1 MRVAVTGA
9 GGFIGRTLCAAL
21 REHGHHVLALD
32 RDATGDIA
40 AISDWPRRLEG
51 AEAVVHLAALAHA
64 RGISGER
71 LRAVNVDAA
80 LRLGEAAAAAG
91 LRMLFMSTIKVLGEE
106 STERPF
112 DETSPRAPSDAY
124 ARAKAEAE
132 TRLGALPGLAL
143 ETFRPPLV
151 YGPGVRANFAAL
163 LGAVARGVPLPL
175 AGIRNRRSL
184 LYVGNLADAVVRALQ
199 APRRPGALYL
209 PADAAPV
216 STPQLCRALGEA
228 LGRPARLFSLPRAL
242 LELAP
247 GGRRLTRSL
256 EVRGQ
261 ALERDLGWTPRATLE
276 EGLRR
281 TAAWYRGG

>member
-9 GGFIGRTLCAAL
+9 DGFIGRVLCALL
-21 REHGHHVLALD
+21 REHGHEVLALD
-32 RDATGDIA
+32 RGAGDIA
-40 AISDWPRRLEG
+40 AISDWPRRLAG
-51 AEAVVHLAALAHA
+51 VEAVVHLAALAHA
-64 RGISGER
+64 RGVAEER

-80 LRLGEAAAAAG
+80 LRLGEAAAVAG

-106 STERPF
+106 SAERPF
-112 DETSPRAPSDAY
+112 DETSPRAPRDAY
-124 ARAKAEAE
+124 ARAKADAEA
-132 TRLGALPGLAL
+132 RLGALPGLAL
-143 ETFRPPLV
+143 EIFRPPLV

-163 LGAVARGVPLPL
+163 LGALARGVPLPF
-175 AGIRNRRSL
+175 AAIRNRRSL
-184 LYVGNLADAVVRALQ
+184 LYVGNLADAVLRALQ
-199 APRRPGALYL
+199 SPRRPGALYL
-209 PADAAPV
+209 PSDAAAV

-228 LGRPARLFSLPRAL
+228 LGKPARLFALPRGL

-247 GGRRLTRSL
+247 GARSLTRSL

-261 ALERDLGWTPRATLE
+261 ALERDLGWAPRATLE